1 MKEKLKIYCV
11 TNKDLDFFPYLVK
24 PISSSAR
31 AMGMPLTRP
40 KSLTYEALKEL

>member
-1 MKEKLKIYCV
+1 MVL
-11 TNKDLDFFPYLVK
+11 
-24 PISSSAR
+24 AR